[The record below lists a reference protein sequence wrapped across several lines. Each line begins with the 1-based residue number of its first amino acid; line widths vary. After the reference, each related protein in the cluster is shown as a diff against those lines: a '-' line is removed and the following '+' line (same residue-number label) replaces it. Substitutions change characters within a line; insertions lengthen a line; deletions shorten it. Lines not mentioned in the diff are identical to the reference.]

1 MTYTNHG
8 SVVTAVNGTIICKA
22 DVVSLS
28 KLKRQ

>member
-1 MTYTNHG
+1 MTNTNLG
-8 SVVTAVNGTIICKA
+8 REVTAVNGTIICKA